1 MFPAMCLS
9 KSVSAYSPSSFFEAK
24 DHVGGRCGSRDQR
37 QCDHKN
43 WSCVSNANQ
52 CIHCFPSPFDLMFEL
67 AGPERAKNL
76 AVDKSPPDSDPLSVA
91 EYGKIV
97 FRFVQNNSSQVRIAD
112 SSRTKQ
118 LPSLPAYS
126 LPACFKLVSG

>member
-1 MFPAMCLS
+1 MVVAAAVTSDNAITKTGAAFLMQI
-9 KSVSAYSPSSFFEAK
+9 SAFI
-24 DHVGGRCGSRDQR
+24 V
-37 QCDHKN
+37 
-43 WSCVSNANQ
+43 
-52 CIHCFPSPFDLMFEL
+52 FPSTFELMFEL

-112 SSRTKQ
+112 SSRAKQ
-118 LPSLPAYS
+118 LPSLPAYP
-126 LPACFKLVSG
+126 LPACFK